1 MTRLPI
7 VHHPD
12 YQAPLHDGHTFPMS
26 KYGYLREVLVAR
38 GLMTPES
45 WLTPAPATEAMIAR
59 AHEPDY
65 VARVFGGAL
74 TREEVKR
81 IGYPHTER
89 VTRRSRLAS
98 AGTLIAARFAL
109 ETGIACNTAGGS
121 HHARYEYGAG
131 FCVFNDV
138 AVAVRAL
145 QREGGL
151 GPVLILDCD
160 VHQGDG
166 TAALFR
172 GDPGVFTVSIH
183 SAGNYP
189 FDKEES
195 DLDISL
201 PDGTGDT
208 AYLDALRETLARVA
222 AEGPFSMA
230 FYNAGVDVHGDDRL
244 GRLTLTEAGIRARD
258 RMVLDWAWARGLPL
272 TGVMGGGY
280 DRDRTRLA
288 RRHAI
293 LFEEAQAVLE
303 TGPGRAF
310 I

>member
-1 MTRLPI
+1 MRLPV

-26 KYGYLREVLVAR
+26 KYGYLREALVAR
-38 GLMTPES
+38 GLTGPED

-59 AHEPDY
+59 AHDPAY

-74 TREEVKR
+74 TPAEERR

-121 HHARYEYGAG
+121 HHARHEYGAG

-138 AVAVRAL
+138 AVAIRAL
-145 QREGGL
+145 QREGGM
-151 GPVLILDCD
+151 GPILVIDCD

-166 TAALFR
+166 TAAIFA
-172 GDPGVFTVSIH
+172 GEPGVFTLSLH
-183 SAGNYP
+183 ARGNYP
-189 FDKEES
+189 FEKEES
-195 DLDISL
+195 DLDIAL
-201 PDGTGDT
+201 PDGTGD
-208 AYLDALRETLARVA
+208 ADYLAALGPALDRVA
-222 AEGPFSMA
+222 REGPFSLA

-244 GRLTLTEAGIRARD
+244 GRLTLTDAGIRARE
-258 RMVLDWAWARGLPL
+258 RKVLGWARAQGLPL
-272 TGVMGGGY
+272 ACVLGGGY
-280 DRDRTRLA
+280 DRDRPRLA
-288 RRHAI
+288 ERHAI
-293 LFEEAQAVLE
+293 LFEEAAAALQ
-303 TGPGRAF
+303 RAQ
-310 I
+310 